1 MPNVV
6 NCRKCGTLFIQNG
19 KKELCDK
26 CLDAQNKLIAEMNSF
41 VINSPEETITIDTL
55 LAKFQMSRKEFE
67 NLYLSGKFVRIA
79 KKLVTK
85 CPKCGKEI
93 LVEGSSNF
101 LCNECAKK
109 LQNQI

>member
-26 CLDAQNKLIAEMNSF
+26 CLDAQNKLIAERNSC

-55 LAKFQMSRKEFE
+55 LARFQMSRKEFE

-101 LCNECAKK
+101 LCNDCAKK